1 MRRRLFFVLSILLFL
16 EAALFADSLDSL
28 VLETGNDWYTLG
40 LGNNLDD
47 QVSYGGNLLLTQG
60 NLGLEVALYGITD
73 KIENQKRYD
82 LLEASLSY
90 ALATTFQGFQVSA
103 IPTVGI
109 TVSGNLG
116 SQTVQNLIHTWLS
129 RDLLT
134 LTYEDD
140 TQLYSPALGTSISI
154 AYPFK
159 VFDLGLEASYD
170 LSIGWEQSA
179 YAGAFVGIGDVLQ
192 GHLGYLWV
200 DPLETD
206 WDTHT
211 LLSTNYTG
219 LTLSYSFDG
228 GLFQTSWVYH
238 ATGKTSYGSFG
249 LDIMQFFAPKVYE
262 HTDFTFSS
270 GFLYDLQGQQNRLF
284 SLTYKHIVFEIK
296 HKNGPLFNLMEE
308 QDTRMTIASWMG
320 GYSKEF
326 TDSGFVRP
334 YGKFLVGLERYNLN
348 YNYTESVIE
357 ELRPTVGIES
367 GVILFPE
374 GLLVTGSDTYRLK
387 LSFSLQYIFGTEE
400 IQAVDSDFAPHVT
413 PWLFMAGIAFDIG
426 HDLQH

>member
-1 MRRRLFFVLSILLFL
+1 MLFS
-16 EAALFADSLDSL
+16 ASLDSL

-47 QVSYGGNLLLTQG
+47 QVSFGSDLRLTQD
-60 NLGLEVALYGITD
+60 NLELDVALYGITD

-82 LLEASLSY
+82 LLEASLFYDFS
-90 ALATTFQGFQVSA
+90 TTFKGLEVSV

-116 SQTVQNLIHTWLS
+116 FQAVQNLIHTLLS
-129 RDLLT
+129 RDLLS

-140 TQLYSPALGTSISI
+140 TQLYFPALGAAVSV
-154 AYPFK
+154 AYPYGF
-159 VFDLGLEASYD
+159 FDLGLEASYD
-170 LSIGWEQSA
+170 ISIGWEQAA
-179 YAGAFVGIGDVLQ
+179 YAGAFVRIGDVLQ
-192 GHLGYLWV
+192 WRAGYLWV
-200 DPLETD
+200 DPLDTD

-211 LLSTNYTG
+211 LISTSYTG
-219 LTLSYSFDG
+219 PTLSYSFDG

-238 ATGKTSYGSFG
+238 DTGKTSYGSFG
-249 LDIMQFFAPKVYE
+249 LDVMQFFAPKVYE
-262 HTDFTFSS
+262 HSDFTFSA
-270 GFLYDLQGQQNRLF
+270 GFLYDLQHQQNRLL
-284 SLTYKHIVFEIK
+284 SLTYKHFVFEIK

-308 QDTRMTIASWMG
+308 QETRMTIASWMG